1 MDDPHE
7 LSERSVAADQAQGP
21 AAAKTPKGADRRI
34 ERLEDLYAA
43 ALDEP
48 DPVRA
53 NLQAAAADLLE
64 IGYRLGG
71 AIKGA
76 MRGGS
81 NGMKACETA
90 NAAIASMALV
100 HRQATRYLQLFRDRA
115 SAPPRPRG

>member
-1 MDDPHE
+1 M
-7 LSERSVAADQAQGP
+7 
-21 AAAKTPKGADRRI
+21 
-34 ERLEDLYAA
+34 YAA

-71 AIKGA
+71 AVKGA

-81 NGMKACETA
+81 NGLKACETA
-90 NAAIASMALV
+90 NAAITSLALV
-100 HRQATRYLQLFRDRA
+100 HRRRHGICQLFRDRA
-115 SAPPRPRG
+115 SEQPRPRG